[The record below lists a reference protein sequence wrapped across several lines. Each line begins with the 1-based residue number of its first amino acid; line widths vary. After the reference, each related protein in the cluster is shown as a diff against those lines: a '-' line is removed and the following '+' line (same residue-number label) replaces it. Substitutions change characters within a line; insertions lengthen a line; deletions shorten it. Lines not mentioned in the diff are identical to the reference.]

1 MPRISK
7 VKKKAVKTK
16 TKTVIKPKIKSANKI
31 KETNKGPIKISKTY
45 IPKDTEKYM
54 CEKHKVFFRMKLQEW
69 RKELVKSNNDA
80 LYNGSMDDN
89 SISADIVDQ
98 ANSYTDKNVEMK
110 AINRQIKLISEIDK
124 ALFRIKLNEWK
135 KELIKANNEALY
147 NGSMDDNNISAD
159 LVDQA
164 SSYIDKN
171 VEMKAINRQIKLI
184 SEIDKALRRIMDDTY
199 GYCLDTAEPI
209 GLKRL
214 MARPVAKYTI
224 AAQEKHEKDE
234 KVHAD
239 D

>member
-1 MPRISK
+1 MLDTPILLNILPRIQFKKMPKVSK
-7 VKKKAVKTK
+7 VKKKVAKVKSKSVSKPKVKT
-16 TKTVIKPKIKSANKI
+16 VNKPKEVSKSL
-31 KETNKGPIKISKTY
+31 IKISRTY

-54 CEKHKVFFRMKLQEW
+54 CEKHKTFFRMKLQEW
-69 RKELVKSNNDA
+69 KKELVRANNEA

-98 ANSYTDKNVEMK
+98 ASSYTDKNVEMK

-124 ALFRIKLNEWK
+124 ALLRIK
-135 KELIKANNEALY
+135 
-147 NGSMDDNNISAD
+147 
-159 LVDQA
+159 
-164 SSYIDKN
+164 
-171 VEMKAINRQIKLI
+171 
-184 SEIDKALRRIMDDTY
+184 DDTY

-224 AAQEKHEKDE
+224 AAQEKHEKNE

>member
-1 MPRISK
+1 MPKTIK
-7 VKKKAVKTK
+7 VKKKVKK
-16 TKTVIKPKIKSANKI
+16 VKKIKAKSVNKLKSKILSKPKEI
-31 KETNKGPIKISKTY
+31 TKGPIKISKTY

-54 CEKHKVFFRMKLQEW
+54 CEKHKMFFRMRLQEW
-69 RKELVKSNNDA
+69 KKELVKANNEA

-98 ANSYTDKNVEMK
+98 ASSYTDKNVEMK

-124 ALFRIKLNEWK
+124 ALVRIK
-135 KELIKANNEALY
+135 
-147 NGSMDDNNISAD
+147 
-159 LVDQA
+159 
-164 SSYIDKN
+164 
-171 VEMKAINRQIKLI
+171 
-184 SEIDKALRRIMDDTY
+184 DDTY

-224 AAQEKHEKDE
+224 AAQERHEKDE

>member
-1 MPRISK
+1 MAKTSK
-7 VKKKAVKTK
+7 VKKKVVKAKNKTASKTKVKTAAKTLAVKTTVAK
-16 TKTVIKPKIKSANKI
+16 TKETIKG
-31 KETNKGPIKISKTY
+31 TIKISKTY

-69 RKELVKSNNDA
+69 RKDLVRANNEA
-80 LYNGSMDDN
+80 LYNGSLDDN

-98 ANSYTDKNVEMK
+98 ASSYTDKNVEMN

-124 ALFRIKLNEWK
+124 ALARIRE
-135 KELIKANNEALY
+135 
-147 NGSMDDNNISAD
+147 
-159 LVDQA
+159 
-164 SSYIDKN
+164 
-171 VEMKAINRQIKLI
+171 
-184 SEIDKALRRIMDDTY
+184 DTY

>member
-1 MPRISK
+1 MPK
-7 VKKKAVKTK
+7 TAKAKKKVSKPKTK
-16 TKTVIKPKIKSANKI
+16 VASKAKPTTAKVTS
-31 KETNKGPIKISKTY
+31 KGPIKISKTY
-45 IPKDTEKYM
+45 VPKDTEKYM
-54 CEKHKVFFRMKLQEW
+54 CEKHKVYFRMRL
-69 RKELVKSNNDA
+69 
-80 LYNGSMDDN
+80 
-89 SISADIVDQ
+89 
-98 ANSYTDKNVEMK
+98 T
-110 AINRQIKLISEIDK
+110 
-124 ALFRIKLNEWK
+124 EWK
-135 KELIKANNEALY
+135 KELIKANNEPLY

-159 LVDQA
+159 IVDQA

-184 SEIDKALRRIMDDTY
+184 SEIDKALIRIKDETY

>member
-1 MPRISK
+1 MPK
-7 VKKKAVKTK
+7 TAKAKKKVSKQKTK
-16 TKTVIKPKIKSANKI
+16 AVSKPKKTTTSLAK
-31 KETNKGPIKISKTY
+31 KVPVKISKTY
-45 IPKDTEKYM
+45 VPKETEKYM
-54 CEKHKVFFRMKLQEW
+54 CEKHKVFFRM
-69 RKELVKSNNDA
+69 
-80 LYNGSMDDN
+80 
-89 SISADIVDQ
+89 
-98 ANSYTDKNVEMK
+98 
-110 AINRQIKLISEIDK
+110 
-124 ALFRIKLNEWK
+124 KLNEWK

-159 LVDQA
+159 IVDQA
-164 SSYIDKN
+164 NSYIDSN

-184 SEIDKALRRIMDDTY
+184 SEIDKALRRILDDTY

>member
-1 MPRISK
+1 MPKTSK
-7 VKKKAVKTK
+7 VKKKITKSKTK
-16 TKTVIKPKIKSANKI
+16 TKTKAKSVAKNKTKVQNKI
-31 KETNKGPIKISKTY
+31 KEINKGPVKISKSY
-45 IPKDTEKYM
+45 IPKENEKYM

-69 RKELVKSNNDA
+69 KKELVRANNEA

-98 ANSYTDKNVEMK
+98 ASSYTDKNVEMK

-124 ALFRIKLNEWK
+124 ALMRIKDE
-135 KELIKANNEALY
+135 
-147 NGSMDDNNISAD
+147 
-159 LVDQA
+159 
-164 SSYIDKN
+164 
-171 VEMKAINRQIKLI
+171 
-184 SEIDKALRRIMDDTY
+184 TY
-199 GYCLDTAEPI
+199 GFCLDTAEPI

-224 AAQEKHEKDE
+224 AAQEKHEKNE